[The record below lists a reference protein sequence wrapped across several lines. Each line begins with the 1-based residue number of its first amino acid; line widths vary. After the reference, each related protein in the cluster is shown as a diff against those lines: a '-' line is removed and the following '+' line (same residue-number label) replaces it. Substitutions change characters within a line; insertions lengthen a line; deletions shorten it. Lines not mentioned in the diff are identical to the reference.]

1 MLAKARIQILM
12 GITLS
17 RTAPS
22 HPAGPRQWLVGE
34 SRLTRLPDGG
44 VRAVAPAKINL
55 TLWVGPRRS
64 DGFHPMESI
73 VATVS
78 LVDRLTI
85 YPASGGCKLTC
96 TNPDL
101 PCGRDNLVIT
111 AARALAQ
118 RAGRTPHLRM
128 HLEKNIPVGAGLG
141 GGSSD
146 AAACLL
152 ALNDLWKI
160 GYSSQQLCEISAELG
175 SDVPLF
181 LAGPLSR
188 VRGRGE
194 SVEPLGFEWPFWA
207 VLLCP
212 PFPLATAQVYR
223 KFDELLTKVPQ
234 VATMTDRQLDLHRPE
249 SAGVAIFNMLEPA
262 ACRVLPQLA
271 QWRKALFAAGA
282 RNVQLCGSGSA
293 LVCLFNSLARA
304 SQLVCGLSAQ
314 LQAWVRVVHGG
325 HR

>member
-1 MLAKARIQILM
+1 M

-17 RTAPS
+17 QAPPS
-22 HPAGPRQWLVGE
+22 HPAEPSQWPPGEPRI
-34 SRLTRLPDGG
+34 TRLPDDG
-44 VRAVAPAKINL
+44 VRVVAPAKINL
-55 TLWVGPRRS
+55 TLWVGPRRP
-64 DGFHPMESI
+64 DGFHPVESI

-85 YPASGGCKLTC
+85 YPASGGCELTC
-96 TNPDL
+96 TNQDL
-101 PCGRDNLVIT
+101 PCDGDNLVIR
-111 AARALAQ
+111 AAKALAK
-118 RAGRTPHLRM
+118 RASREAHLRM
-128 HLEKNIPVGAGLG
+128 HLEKNIPIGAGLG

-152 ALNDLWKI
+152 ALNNLWET
-160 GYSSQQLCEISAELG
+160 GYNNTQLCELAAQLG

-181 LAGPLSR
+181 LSGPFSR

-194 SVEPLGFEWPFWA
+194 AVEPLGFDWPFWA

-212 PFPLATAQVYR
+212 PFPLSTAQVYQ

-234 VATMTDRQLDLHRPE
+234 VATITDCQLGLHEPE
-249 SAGVAIFNMLEPA
+249 SAGVVIFNMLEPA

-271 QWRKALFAAGA
+271 DWRKALFAAGA
-282 RNVQLCGSGSA
+282 VNVQLSGSGSA

-304 SQLVCGLSAQ
+304 RQLVCGLSPQ
-314 LQAWVRVVHGG
+314 LRAWVRIVHGG